1 MKLSPLQINPALLSG
16 GNTVQTPPVSKEMA
30 KIEQTAREF
39 ESMFLSEMLKP
50 IFDSVPVNEI
60 FGGGKTEEIFGGF
73 LRDEYSKM
81 LAGTGTIGIAELVK
95 EELIEMQSRAAK
107 EKLAQNVQRKITDSH
122 GENYV

>member
-1 MKLSPLQINPALLSG
+1 MKLSPLQINPSLLSG
-16 GNTVQTPPVSKEMA
+16 VNPVQAPAQSKEMV

-50 IFDSVPVNEI
+50 IFESVPVNEI

-81 LAGTGTIGIAELVK
+81 LAGTGSIGIAELVK
-95 EELIEMQSRAAK
+95 DALIEMQSRAAK
-107 EKLAQNVQRKITDSH
+107 GNLAQNMQGKISDSKE
-122 GENYV
+122 ENYV